1 MNFIVR
7 EVIENIP
14 KDSLIEFQ
22 KEIFKLEGKISGH
35 CLFEMFIPFLDEM
48 VTFYNNSHL
57 LSLTAVSILISVV
70 NLCMKPRKLLL
81 NPQNLLRKVK
91 LLALCLVLP
100 NFPLVSHKTSKE
112 VW

>member
-35 CLFEMFIPFLDEM
+35 CLFEMFIPFLDEV
-48 VTFYNNSHL
+48 VTFYNNSH
-57 LSLTAVSILISVV
+57 S
-70 NLCMKPRKLLL
+70 
-81 NPQNLLRKVK
+81 QNLLRKVK

-112 VW
+112 IW